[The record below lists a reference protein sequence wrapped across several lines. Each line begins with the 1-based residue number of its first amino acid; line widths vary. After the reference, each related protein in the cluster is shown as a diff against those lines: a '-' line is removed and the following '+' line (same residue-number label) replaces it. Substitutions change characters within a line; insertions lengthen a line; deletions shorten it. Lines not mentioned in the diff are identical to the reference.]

1 MPFTINWRKEEKED
15 KKTKEKITFSLLISY
30 VALSTCSALKAQDK
44 WETFKGNTECNT
56 DAMAYWRFLTQG
68 GEEELS
74 ISADF

>member
-15 KKTKEKITFSLLISY
+15 KKTKEKRTFSLLISY

-44 WETFKGNTECNT
+44 WETFKGNT